1 MKIVVSEI
9 PEGGMWVDF
18 QGSDFAW
25 DGLKGL
31 HVAHYPEGRFFI
43 EKSGTTVFMKGH
55 VTAELRLPC
64 SRCLEQFSFPVDPD
78 VQYTLQPRRPVLD
91 REIELTP
98 EDLEYA
104 YYENDLIDLERLIEE
119 PIVLSIP
126 IKPLCDEG
134 CLGIC
139 PTCGENRNLGQ
150 CECAARARE
159 TAFSVLKELLK
170 DD

>member
-64 SRCLEQFSFPVDPD
+64 SRCLEEFSFPVDPD

-104 YYENDLIDLERLIEE
+104 YYENDLIDLERLIDTHKAPVRRRVSGDLPHMRREQE
-119 PIVLSIP
+119 SRTVRVRGPGPRDGL
-126 IKPLCDEG
+126 LCFKG
-134 CLGIC
+134 TSQG
-139 PTCGENRNLGQ
+139 
-150 CECAARARE
+150 
-159 TAFSVLKELLK
+159 
-170 DD
+170 